1 MVAESH
7 LSLAKL
13 ALPGME
19 ALRDLCDETVALHL
33 LDGLGRTVIQQVE
46 SPHDLRR
53 TYRSLGK
60 PMPLHAGSPGKLLL
74 AFLPAA
80 ESRKA
85 LCEEALTAFT
95 PRTIVD
101 RESLAAELN
110 AIRRRGYAI
119 SSSEHSP
126 GITSISCPIRNR
138 LGAVIAAINISGPS
152 SRFSEAVAL
161 EHLPA
166 LRGLTNSISRVLGYE
181 GPVHED

>member
-1 MVAESH
+1 MIS
-7 LSLAKL
+7 
-13 ALPGME
+13 
-19 ALRDLCDETVALHL
+19 
-33 LDGLGRTVIQQVE
+33 
-46 SPHDLRR
+46 RR

-74 AFLPAA
+74 AFLPPS

-85 LCEEALTAFT
+85 LREESLTAFT

-101 RESLAAELN
+101 MEALAAELC

-138 LGAVIAAINISGPS
+138 LGAVIAAINIWVPLLVSPRPWPWRTFPRS
-152 SRFSEAVAL
+152 VD
-161 EHLPA
+161 
-166 LRGLTNSISRVLGYE
+166 LTNSVSRVLGYE
-181 GPVHED
+181 GPLHED